1 MSLGGENAGDGGGS
15 IMEEVQS
22 RRAPMHL
29 WIVGILSLL
38 WNAFGAYDYLMTR
51 LHNMEYLG
59 SMGMDANDVLAYV
72 DSFPLYAQFGW
83 GLGVWG
89 AVLGSILLLMRNRHA
104 VLAFGASLLG
114 AVLSI
119 GYQIMGP
126 SAPAEMSEGGM
137 GIMPWVIIAVAV
149 ALFYYAH
156 RQKQAGVLR

>member
-1 MSLGGENAGDGGGS
+1 MDD
-15 IMEEVQS
+15 VQV
-22 RRAPMHL
+22 RKAPAHL

-51 LHNMEYLG
+51 LHNMDYLG
-59 SMGMDANDVLAYV
+59 SMGMDPNDVLAYV

-89 AVLGSILLLMRNRHA
+89 AVLGSILLLLRSRHA

-126 SAPAEMSEGGM
+126 AAPGEMSEGGM
-137 GIMPWVIIAVAV
+137 AFMPWVIIAIAV
-149 ALFYYAH
+149 ALFYYAY